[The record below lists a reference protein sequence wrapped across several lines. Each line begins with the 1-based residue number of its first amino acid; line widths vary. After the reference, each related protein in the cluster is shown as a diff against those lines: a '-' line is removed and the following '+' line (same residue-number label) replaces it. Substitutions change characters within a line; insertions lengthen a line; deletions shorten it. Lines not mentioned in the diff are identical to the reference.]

1 MKFVK
6 RLLAVTMAA
15 SMLLSTAFTA
25 AATDTAEKTE
35 FKDSSISDLMN
46 VHNLNPLTGNETEP
60 FNAAPDASIL
70 MTKENELLLYS
81 SNVTKNG
88 KDAAHIFEKMDAETS
103 YALGSAAAPELGLS
117 FVTAVALNAA
127 GNGTD
132 DHVAYLGVKDAKTL
146 RLVLYNARKSKTVAS
161 MDIGDVSSWIKDVD
175 HYAYKTFV
183 SVTAGDYDNDGIDE
197 IACTDHNMG
206 VQLIEISKDGDSGLS
221 LTKSKRY
228 DWSELV
234 SKPED
239 MKIAASPV
247 NRRAVISLTTG
258 NFDGTGAEELA
269 VAVSTNHPGS
279 SNLPKTVLAYT
290 H

>member
-161 MDIGDVSSWIKDVD
+161 IYRICDNQDPVQVNNTILPPTDSSFVD
-175 HYAYKTFV
+175 TSTLKPGKIYTYYVVARYENSSAKYLTMNSKSSTVVWGIPQTSEGFPKYTGSMLGSGSMPMV
-183 SVTAGDYDNDGIDE
+183 IAMAALGISVPALGI
-197 IACTDHNMG
+197 ALAFRKKQHPTD
-206 VQLIEISKDGDSGLS
+206 
-221 LTKSKRY
+221 
-228 DWSELV
+228 SE
-234 SKPED
+234 D
-239 MKIAASPV
+239 
-247 NRRAVISLTTG
+247 
-258 NFDGTGAEELA
+258 DD
-269 VAVSTNHPGS
+269 
-279 SNLPKTVLAYT
+279 
-290 H
+290 